1 MQQSSTA
8 MDTSH
13 NDIPNN
19 SNSSVSS
26 SLSASSLLLKE
37 SKTNLIVNYLPQTL
51 THEELKVIFEQI
63 GETESCKLIRD
74 KTNGQSLCYGFV
86 NYVRVEDAERAVK
99 QMNGSKVQNK
109 VIKVSFARPSCES
122 IKGANLYVCG
132 IPKYWS
138 IGDLNKYF
146 SQCGKIIT
154 SRILLNSNGQTK
166 GVGFIRF
173 DQRFEADLAINKLS
187 GELPYENAEEPIIVK
202 FANYP
207 AAITNKM
214 MAALPLAAA
223 AAAAGFYTSTIKPQ
237 QLPPPPPPPI
247 PQTIIRSAFMPPE
260 FIHLTPTPQI
270 QQQQQATTGWCLF
283 VYNMSPDTE
292 ENILWQLFGPFG
304 AVQNVKI
311 VRDYQTQKCKGFG
324 FVTMTNYEE
333 AVLAINGLN
342 GFTLGNRILQVSF
355 KTNRN
360 LFS

>member
-1 MQQSSTA
+1 
-8 MDTSH
+8 
-13 NDIPNN
+13 
-19 SNSSVSS
+19 
-26 SLSASSLLLKE
+26 
-37 SKTNLIVNYLPQTL
+37 
-51 THEELKVIFEQI
+51 
-63 GETESCKLIRD
+63 
-74 KTNGQSLCYGFV
+74 
-86 NYVRVEDAERAVK
+86 
-99 QMNGSKVQNK
+99 MNGSKIQNK
-109 VIKVSFARPSCES
+109 IIKVSFARPSCES

-138 IGDLNKYF
+138 IADLNKYF

-154 SRILLNSNGQTK
+154 SRILLNTNGQTK

-223 AAAAGFYTSTIKPQ
+223 AAAAGFYTSAIKQ
-237 QLPPPPPPPI
+237 QLPPPPPPPT
-247 PQTIIRSAFMPPE
+247 QTILRPAFIPPE
-260 FIHLTPTPQI
+260 FMHITPQQI
-270 QQQQQATTGWCLF
+270 QPQQANTGWCLF

-342 GFTLGNRILQVSF
+342 GFTLGSRILQVSF